1 MIAVY
6 DFLWLRLADYAA
18 KYQSGTDVV
27 SAFNSKLSEVQ
38 VETFNNLVPFY
49 EVSEKVK
56 TLLDV
61 WVKEQ
66 VGSSD
71 STGFVTAGIGDE
83 VVNRPI
89 SIGYTS
95 GGSIIFSIVEIGETE
110 LIAIAR
116 MPQRQPN
123 VAKKNVYYRFNSPS
137 TLQFYPKAI
146 TPYDMFYFIYPS
158 EAHIA
163 FTFTSTADEDI
174 MTYDPT
180 DSIDLAWPS
189 SASNLILYGMLQK
202 YGVSVRESLLQEY
215 SKYGIDMS
223 ATLGEVKR

>member
-1 MIAVY
+1 MILVY

-27 SAFNSKLSEVQ
+27 SAFNSKLAEVQ
-38 VETFNNLVPFY
+38 VETFNNLAPFY
-49 EVSEKVK
+49 QISEKVK
-56 TLLDV
+56 TLLDT

-71 STGFVTAGIGDE
+71 STGLAVAGTNPE

-89 SIGYTS
+89 SIGYVLS
-95 GGSIIFSIVEIGETE
+95 GNIAFSIVPVEETE
-110 LIAIAR
+110 LVAIAR

-123 VAKKNVYYRFNSPS
+123 VAKKNVYYRFNAPS

-163 FTFTSTADEDI
+163 FTYTSTADEDI

-202 YGVSVRESLLQEY
+202 YGVSVREALLQEY
-215 SKYGIDMS
+215 SNYGINMS
-223 ATLGEVKR
+223 ASIGEVKQ